1 MRNVDRS
8 HKSIDNCMKQHTTE
22 KVRVR
27 SPDRAQ
33 RHKIARALLM
43 MSLTLLPS
51 TSLLAAEIRT
61 VLKPSEDY
69 GFFDVPRDSVIEV
82 IGGDVGLYGG
92 ALVPGAE
99 LGVDVFPIGRVTR
112 GTLLAGFTTYTI
124 TSGSFLT
131 MKIMT
136 GEEGGLQGLIIGI
149 PGQQT
154 LVTMADNEGLKVL
167 SAPMQE
173 HINMKGAIAA
183 APSDGQGGL
192 AEEVFLGVE
201 AGDVLFGFARYRLGN
216 VELWPYM
223 ICKRISAGELGGSQK
238 ALTLVIENSDDGQLW
253 NVLDSRAIAV
263 TETRQF
269 FRARIEE

>member
-192 AEEVFLGVE
+192 AEEVFWVW
-201 AGDVLFGFARYRLGN
+201 RLAMF
-216 VELWPYM
+216 Y
-223 ICKRISAGELGGSQK
+223 SALHATGS
-238 ALTLVIENSDDGQLW
+238 ATSNSGP
-253 NVLDSRAIAV
+253 I
-263 TETRQF
+263 
-269 FRARIEE
+269 